1 MNTMRW
7 FRPSPLALSGVF
19 LTALLLAGSLP
30 ARAQGGLD
38 ETSAPIQ
45 RHATQVIGA
54 EHLLQ
59 QVFGPMPA
67 IAGTP
72 FLGLA
77 VLSGAA
83 LLSDT
88 DAVRTSDSAFV
99 RGFHDNA
106 LIAEARRYSTLPLFL
121 GLLTLS
127 LLTWLTNSGKIRGAL
142 GKLLRAAEDSS
153 VLVTYGLLALVT
165 ILGATKGTPAPRVAV
180 VSMGLGVWS
189 VPLDVLLAV
198 GLAMAMAVMMTVRYA
213 FDVIIWLSPFPLVDF
228 GFETLKKLLS
238 LGFLAI
244 YFASPVVASSL
255 GILVLVPAI
264 FLYGWA
270 LRVLSFTFRIVLRPL
285 LERIFSAP
293 RPEIVHEHLR
303 RRFAPKDEKTAVAI
317 PVSALTV
324 RGVRRRAPGALLRT
338 SEGVVFVTS
347 SPLRRKRIVLP
358 ARLVLARTLLWLE
371 LRAVDP
377 EGPDGRVERIALP
390 RTYAPDFEKLRAV
403 LGAEDGG
410 SLGIVRVFGQAAGPS
425 TVPA

>member
-1 MNTMRW
+1 
-7 FRPSPLALSGVF
+7 
-19 LTALLLAGSLP
+19 
-30 ARAQGGLD
+30 LD
-38 ETSAPIQ
+38 ETTAPIQ

-54 EHLLQ
+54 EHLVQ

-88 DAVRTSDSAFV
+88 DAVRSSDSAFV

-121 GLLTLS
+121 GLLSLS

-165 ILGATKGTPAPRVAV
+165 ILGATKGGAPAPRVAV
-180 VSMGLGVWS
+180 MGVWS

-213 FDVIIWLSPFPLVDF
+213 FDVLIWLSPFPLVDF

-255 GILVLVPAI
+255 GILVLIPAI

-270 LRVLSFTFRIVLRPL
+270 LRILSFTFRIVLRPL
-285 LERIFSAP
+285 LERLFSAP
-293 RPEIVHEHLR
+293 RPEIVNQHLR
-303 RRFAPKDEKTAVAI
+303 KRFAPKDEPKGEKIELAI
-317 PVSALTV
+317 PVSALAL

-338 SEGVVFVTS
+338 SEGVVFTTA

-358 ARLVLARTLLWLE
+358 GRLVLARTLLWLE
-371 LRAVDP
+371 LRAVY
-377 EGPDGRVERIALP
+377 PDGRVERIALP
-390 RTYAPDFEKLRAV
+390 RTYAPDFDNLRAL

-410 SLGIVRVFGQAAGPS
+410 SLGIVRVFGQAASPVGGGPAAPPLS
-425 TVPA
+425 TTA